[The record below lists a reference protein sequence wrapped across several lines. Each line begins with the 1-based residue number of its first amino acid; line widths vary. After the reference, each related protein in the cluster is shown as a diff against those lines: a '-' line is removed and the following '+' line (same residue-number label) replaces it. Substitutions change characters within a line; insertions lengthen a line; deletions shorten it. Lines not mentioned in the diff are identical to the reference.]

1 MAYITKHKMLYVLNK
16 IDGSQIEDPI
26 KDHFR
31 NKYFFLSDKKVNTIA
46 IYYLFF
52 KDPIKFIESNYIKWR
67 DTKTLIYES
76 KPAFHFDDKCELLKS
91 DFENMYIPK
100 KIRDKDLVNELRQWA
115 DSNRVAYLSNI
126 KEFIEMCVYHF
137 NKKYPNINLEIADFE
152 KFKKFNSGVEKYK
165 NYSLEELKDEIKE
178 ITKEAKQYFEDLKK
192 EKVLKH
198 FRNKVFL
205 GHSEESIKFN
215 PTNIDEKEIKAIL
228 REIDEKYIAPINE
241 VIIQICIKEFISNKE
256 FSTTILEVL
265 NFKNCSKCYND
276 YKKNN
281 EITSTEPKD
290 SNYIVES
297 VPNNINKPLVK
308 SKHEWPIYEE
318 EVEHFSYSKDELND
332 MYRAAYED
340 DEQNL
345 WNND

>member
-16 IDGSQIEDPI
+16 IDGSQIKDPI
-26 KDHFR
+26 KNHFR
-31 NKYFFLSDKKVNTIA
+31 NKYFFLSDKKVNTIT
-46 IYYLFF
+46 IYFLFF

-100 KIRDKDLVNELRQWA
+100 KIRDKDLVDGLRQWA

-126 KEFIEMCVYHF
+126 KEFIEMCVHHF
-137 NKKYPNINLEIADFE
+137 NKKHPDLNLYISDFE
-152 KFKKFNSGVEKYK
+152 KFKKLNSGVEKYE
-165 NYSLEELKDEIKE
+165 NYSLEELKNEIKE

-205 GHSEESIKFN
+205 GHSKEPIKFN
-215 PTNIDEKEIKAIL
+215 PTNIDENEVKEILK
-228 REIDEKYIAPINE
+228 EIDEKYIAPINE

-265 NFKNCSKCYND
+265 NFKNCSKCYSD
-276 YKKNN
+276 YNKDNK
-281 EITSTEPKD
+281 ITSTEPKD
-290 SNYIVES
+290 SNSTFES
-297 VPNNINKPLVK
+297 AISNLNRPLVK
-308 SKHEWPIYEE
+308 NKLEGSTYEDE
-318 EVEHFSYSKDELND
+318 NEHFSYSKDELDD
-332 MYRAAYED
+332 MYKAAYEND
-340 DEQNL
+340 AQNL